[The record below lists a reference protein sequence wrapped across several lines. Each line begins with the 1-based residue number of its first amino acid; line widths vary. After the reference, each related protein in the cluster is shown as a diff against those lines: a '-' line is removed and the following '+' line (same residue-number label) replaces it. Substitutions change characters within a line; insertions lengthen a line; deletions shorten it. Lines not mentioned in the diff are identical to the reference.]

1 MEEFRE
7 NHLTVRQFAQKLLS
21 LREDAL
27 DHPIVIIAPNG
38 LLFEPEIKFR
48 IKEGAENP
56 FSKAK
61 EDVSCIIIS
70 T

>member
-1 MEEFRE
+1 MMEEFRE

-27 DHPIVIIAPNG
+27 DHPIVIVAPNG
-38 LLFEPEIKFR
+38 ILFEPEIKFR
-48 IKEGAENP
+48 VKEGSSP

-61 EDVSCIIIS
+61 EDVSCIVIS
-70 T
+70 I